1 MPSSH
6 LLPVCSSHSL
16 CRPTHTCTRTLISGW
31 KLIRHKYIRSKE
43 EELLS
48 HTPDD
53 GAIYSGPDRFIYDPD
68 GGLATYFKKAQ
79 NKSVANFFFLP
90 VSPLYLC
97 AASLSAN
104 HTGPY
109 NVENIVNR
117 FRFGTRSHMSHAYQG
132 RVSEGLFLHT
142 AIPTLDFCVGS
153 ILRIF

>member
-1 MPSSH
+1 M
-6 LLPVCSSHSL
+6 L
-16 CRPTHTCTRTLISGW
+16 
-31 KLIRHKYIRSKE
+31 KYIRSKK
-43 EELLS
+43 
-48 HTPDD
+48 DD

-132 RVSEGLFLHT
+132 RVSEGLFCNTYLRLLRWVDIENILT
-142 AIPTLDFCVGS
+142 TRLDGGCQKSLQSAKTQKSPKPGLVD
-153 ILRIF
+153 